1 MTLRPLRSALF
12 AGLVAALVATTL
24 AACSPSIVGT
34 QSLSGEAAKTAML
47 KVLDASL
54 AKELET
60 GITEQHTIGDEKF
73 ILVYDP
79 TAPKG
84 KQVAGMDATQSVAVY
99 DTPDALSLNKMKA
112 YVDSVG
118 DSFGTV
124 AYNGTSFTIDN
135 SHFAI
140 VLMVKDDII
149 EGSAITAGGS
159 STPQL
164 VASTYSLSEIAKK
177 ILQGATTSTPAPTS
191 TAAPAQ

>member
-1 MTLRPLRSALF
+1 MRTLRSALA
-12 AGLVAALVATTL
+12 AG
-24 AACSPSIVGT
+24 
-34 QSLSGEAAKTAML
+34 
-47 KVLDASL
+47 LDASL

-60 GITEQHTIGDEKF
+60 GITEQHTIGDKKF

-79 TAPKG
+79 TATIG

-112 YVDSVG
+112 YLDSVG
-118 DSFGTV
+118 DSLGTV

-135 SHFAI
+135 SHFTI
-140 VLMVKDDII
+140 ILMVKDDLI

-159 STPQL
+159 ATPQL
-164 VASTYSLSEIAKK
+164 VASTYSLSDIAKK
-177 ILQGATTSTPAPTS
+177 ILQGAATSTPAPAS